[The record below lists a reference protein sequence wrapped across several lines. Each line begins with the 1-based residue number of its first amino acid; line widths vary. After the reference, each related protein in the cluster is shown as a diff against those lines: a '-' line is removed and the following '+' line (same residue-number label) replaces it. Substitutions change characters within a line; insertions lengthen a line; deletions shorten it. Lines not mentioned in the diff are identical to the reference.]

1 MREESRLNMARRQNQ
16 NMREKRRG
24 RKRVKM
30 SSERDGLAQKT
41 KRLASQNSYVIWGSG
56 WEREVEVQS
65 LEEGGLR
72 WGPGGEVLGRAM
84 AQSETYP
91 GFEN

>member
-30 SSERDGLAQKT
+30 PSKRDGLDQKT
-41 KRLASQNSYVIWGSG
+41 KRLAS
-56 WEREVEVQS
+56 
-65 LEEGGLR
+65 
-72 WGPGGEVLGRAM
+72 
-84 AQSETYP
+84 
-91 GFEN
+91 